1 MRNFRELLS
10 AKNVAEVECLLLS
23 SSKQAI
29 KQRQSFFLFYERRES
44 QLSLKDEPYFPKI
57 RTDTHTDSV
66 PELQACS
73 TPSFCTLGDR
83 WGKHLR
89 EDLGVDHESKCDGF
103 LPELHASV
111 LASVDQGRT
120 MYQWGDVNNR
130 SGPPCAMSMWQPRSN
145 TSKFAI

>member
-83 WGKHLR
+83 WGK
-89 EDLGVDHESKCDGF
+89 K
-103 LPELHASV
+103 LPGSSWVEQQIQMRWFSARI
-111 LASVDQGRT
+111 A
-120 MYQWGDVNNR
+120 
-130 SGPPCAMSMWQPRSN
+130 C
-145 TSKFAI
+145 